1 MGRDS
6 AGSPHTVYQIRVKGF
21 LRSDWED
28 FIGGLLIAHHPDA
41 DGCTSTT
48 LTGPVVDQ
56 SALLGVLTHLHALNL
71 ELISVAQLTVGKTKL
86 TESPGG
92 T

>member
-6 AGSPHTVYQIRVKGF
+6 AGSPHTVYQIRVKGL

-28 FIGGLLIAHHPDA
+28 FIGGLRITHHRDA

-48 LTGPVVDQ
+48 LTGPVFDQ
-56 SALLGVLTHLHALNL
+56 SALLGILTHLHTLNL
-71 ELISVAQLTVGKTKL
+71 ELVSVSQLAD
-86 TESPGG
+86 SPGG
-92 T
+92 K